1 MKKTLSA
8 CNLLLILALVC
19 FIWWNSS
26 LPGADSAQ
34 ISRGILSRL
43 LDMFP
48 FLSFTEKLLRKM
60 GHFLE
65 FAALGFLLANFV
77 RLLGERGLHHFTL
90 SLLPGILTAMT
101 DETIQ
106 MFVEGRSSEVRDV
119 WIDTAGCVF
128 GILFLLLIAKL
139 FLKGN
144 KRI

>member
-1 MKKTLSA
+1 MKKALKFA
-8 CNLLLILALVC
+8 NLLLILFLIC
-19 FIWWNSS
+19 FIWRNSCMPAS
-26 LPGADSAQ
+26 ESSR
-34 ISRGILSRL
+34 ISSGVLRWL
-43 LDMFP
+43 LDTFSFIP
-48 FLSFTEKLLRKM
+48 FTEFIVRKL

-65 FAALGFLLANFV
+65 FAALGFLLANYI
-77 RLLGERGLHHFTL
+77 RLLGEKGLHHFTL

-144 KRI
+144 KRT